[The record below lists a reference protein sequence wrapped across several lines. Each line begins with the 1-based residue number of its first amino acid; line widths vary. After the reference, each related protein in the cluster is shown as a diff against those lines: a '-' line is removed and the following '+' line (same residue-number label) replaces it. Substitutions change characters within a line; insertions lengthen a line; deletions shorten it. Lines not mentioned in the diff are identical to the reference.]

1 MNYKEMVMAAYKS
14 GKASEKQMWES
25 IDSVSDLLCMM
36 KDAHPDTY

>member
-25 IDSVSDLLCMM
+25 IDSVSGLLCMLTYS
-36 KDAHPDTY
+36 HP